1 MDKRHILKATREIK
15 FRGKRLDNGKWA
27 IGDLR
32 HRNDGSLAIITN
44 LNVWSDNNGKVDAY
58 GEEFEVDPET
68 VGQFTG
74 LEDKNGKDVYEGDIL
89 GSEGR
94 VIGWVKGGVR
104 GYCYDVVYI
113 NHPAGESDWPLY
125 STVKY
130 DYPEQIEVIGNIH
143 DNPDLLKGGNE

>member
-1 MDKRHILKATREIK
+1 MTREIK
-15 FRGKRLDNGKWA
+15 FRGKRLGNGEWVY
-27 IGDLR
+27 
-32 HRNDGSLAIITN
+32 GSYLPSTDDESEAFILTYAPHDPDYI
-44 LNVWSDNNGKVDAY
+44 WEKVD
-58 GEEFEVDPET
+58 FDT
-68 VGQFTG
+68 VGQYTG
-74 LEDKNGKDVYEGDIL
+74 IKDKNGREIYAGDIL
-89 GSEGR
+89 GSKGR

-143 DNPDLLKGGNE
+143 DNPEILEAGNK

>member
-15 FRGKRLDNGKWA
+15 FRGKRLDNGEW
-27 IGDLR
+27 ITGSETYIHDGD
-32 HRNDGSLAIITN
+32 G
-44 LNVWSDNNGKVDAY
+44 VWLSDETTDVVK
-58 GEEFEVDPET
+58 VDPET

-74 LEDKNGKDVYEGDIL
+74 LEDKNGKNVYEGDIL

-130 DYPEQIEVIGNIH
+130 DYSEQIEVIGNIH
-143 DNPDLLKGGNE
+143 DNPEILEAGNK

>member
-1 MDKRHILKATREIK
+1 MTREIK
-15 FRGKRLDNGKWA
+15 FRGKRLDNGEW
-27 IGDLR
+27 ITGSETYIHDGD
-32 HRNDGSLAIITN
+32 G
-44 LNVWSDNNGKVDAY
+44 VWMSDETTDVVK
-58 GEEFEVDPET
+58 VDPET

-74 LEDKNGKDVYEGDIL
+74 LEDKNGKNVYEGDIL

-113 NHPAGESDWPLY
+113 NHPAGESNWPLY

-143 DNPDLLKGGNE
+143 DNPEILEAGNK

>member
-1 MDKRHILKATREIK
+1 MTREIK
-15 FRGKRLDNGKWA
+15 FRGKRLDNGEWA
-27 IGDLR
+27 TGDLR
-32 HRNDGSLAIITN
+32 HHNDGSLTIITN
-44 LNVWSDNNGKVDAY
+44 LNVWSDNNGNVDAY

-74 LEDKNGKDVYEGDIL
+74 LEDKNGKNVYEGDIL

-94 VIGWVKGGVR
+94 VIGWVKDGVR

-143 DNPDLLKGGNE
+143 DNPDLLKGGER

>member
-1 MDKRHILKATREIK
+1 MGGIIMTREIK
-15 FRGKRLDNGKWA
+15 FRGKRLDNGEW
-27 IGDLR
+27 ITGSETYIHDGD
-32 HRNDGSLAIITN
+32 G
-44 LNVWSDNNGKVDAY
+44 VWLSDETTDVVK
-58 GEEFEVDPET
+58 VDPET

-74 LEDKNGKDVYEGDIL
+74 LEDKNGKNVYEGDIL

>member
-1 MDKRHILKATREIK
+1 MGGIIMTREIK
-15 FRGKRLDNGKWA
+15 FRGKRLDNGEW
-27 IGDLR
+27 ITGSETYIHDGD
-32 HRNDGSLAIITN
+32 G
-44 LNVWSDNNGKVDAY
+44 VWLSDETTDVVK
-58 GEEFEVDPET
+58 VDPET

-74 LEDKNGKDVYEGDIL
+74 LEDKNGKNVYEGDIL

-143 DNPDLLKGGNE
+143 DNPEILEAGNK